1 MSPEPDRV
9 TCHPHS
15 EMQLDPCRSDPTPC
29 SSSLGGSLMANQQKG
44 SKGIK
49 ACSVAQ
55 WFDRF
60 DYVPASLEG
69 AENLQAKKNMQT
81 HLMRHV
87 KAPRTHKSV
96 GFGPSQQ
103 FHMTV
108 ENQQKSII

>member
-29 SSSLGGSLMANQQKG
+29 SSSLGGSLMASQQKG

-87 KAPRTHKSV
+87 KASGNRPAPISPLVLATAVPHD
-96 GFGPSQQ
+96 G
-103 FHMTV
+103 
-108 ENQQKSII
+108 

>member
-1 MSPEPDRV
+1 
-9 TCHPHS
+9 
-15 EMQLDPCRSDPTPC
+15 
-29 SSSLGGSLMANQQKG
+29 MANQQKG

-87 KAPRTHKSV
+87 KASGNRPAPISPLVLATAVPHD
-96 GFGPSQQ
+96 G
-103 FHMTV
+103 
-108 ENQQKSII
+108 

>member
-55 WFDRF
+55 WFDKF

-69 AENLQAKKNMQT
+69 AENLQAKNMQT
-81 HLMRHV
+81 HLMRHE
-87 KAPRTHKSV
+87 KASANRPAPISPLVLVLYGSST
-96 GFGPSQQ
+96 
-103 FHMTV
+103 
-108 ENQQKSII
+108 